1 MEVLH
6 MFGSEEQKKKWLE
19 PLLRGEIHSCF
30 CMTGTS
36 MTMTM
41 FQTCWM
47 SKLLHKRL
55 DKSSIIFSRVSGDRI
70 DENLRVG
77 IQKVDSCVQTSGS
90 ILEHLVGVYNVLTS
104 YKVLLKVS
112 PQRVS
117 CGFQPNAPVLVPVW
131 NEQGYTRH
139 YCFRLWERLVWKTLA
154 SYE

>member
-1 MEVLH
+1 
-6 MFGSEEQKKKWLE
+6 
-19 PLLRGEIHSCF
+19 
-30 CMTGTS
+30 
-36 MTMTM
+36 
-41 FQTCWM
+41 M

-117 CGFQPNAPVLVPVW
+117 CGFQPNAPVLVPV
-131 NEQGYTRH
+131 
-139 YCFRLWERLVWKTLA
+139 
-154 SYE
+154 